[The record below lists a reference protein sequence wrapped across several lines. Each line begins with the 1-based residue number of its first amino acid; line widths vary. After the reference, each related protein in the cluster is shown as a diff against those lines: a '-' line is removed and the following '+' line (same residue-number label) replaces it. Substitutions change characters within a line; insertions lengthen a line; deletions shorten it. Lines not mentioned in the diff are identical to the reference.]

1 MQEDRE
7 VISAEEGSETVDTD
21 EYLQPK
27 NQRVSPATTVSP
39 ESPTPQNQTN
49 WDREM
54 MRYATSDHPH
64 THHPTRYCSEPLHK
78 GIVNRFNNT
87 DSFI

>member
-1 MQEDRE
+1 MD
-7 VISAEEGSETVDTD
+7 GSDGGLVDAD

-27 NQRVSPATTVSP
+27 LQRVSPQSTTIP

-54 MRYATSDHPH
+54 LRYAAEQQNQQPNQHPH
-64 THHPTRYCSEPLHK
+64 HPSRYCSDPLATR
-78 GIVNRFNNT
+78 GE
-87 DSFI
+87 